1 MRIKRLQSKLILI
14 CDVCFPRVGNERKRC
29 LLDESLFLSFLLL
42 FIYVGE
48 ISERGSPKWMAII
61 DWLIYRLTDDMLD

>member
-1 MRIKRLQSKLILI
+1 MI
-14 CDVCFPRVGNERKRC
+14 CDVRFPRVGNERKRC
-29 LLDESLFLSFLLL
+29 LLDESLFFLSFLLL

-61 DWLIYRLTDDMLD
+61 DWLVYRLTDDMLD